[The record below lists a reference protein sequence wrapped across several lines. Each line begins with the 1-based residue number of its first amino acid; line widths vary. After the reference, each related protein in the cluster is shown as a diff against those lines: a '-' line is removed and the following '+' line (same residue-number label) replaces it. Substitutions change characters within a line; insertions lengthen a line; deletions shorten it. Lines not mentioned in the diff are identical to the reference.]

1 MRDSRP
7 WAALL
12 AAALVLSAGAL
23 AWPFTIDDAYIVAR
37 YAQNLAH
44 GHGYAFNPG
53 VTSDGVTGPIWLLPM
68 GLGQWA
74 GVSSVALAKGVD
86 LVCGALAAALATR
99 AGSGKAWLVALVIGT
114 NAAFLPWTVGGL
126 GIGVA
131 ALLLL
136 LAAPE
141 GASSRRSLVAGAM
154 VGLLA
159 WLRPEAC
166 VAGFVLLLGL
176 ESRMRGRA
184 LAVAIAG
191 VALVVVFRL
200 VLFGHAWPMAL
211 AAKPSTPWAGVDYVA
226 RGVFVCFGGFGL
238 GLVAWALRAA
248 GRGRVYAAAVLAQLV
263 AIALAGGD
271 WMPGYRLF
279 APIVPLYA
287 LASVEGLTWLQRTRP
302 RAALGLGVV
311 ALALPL
317 LFAGLELPELR
328 ASGHARESVAGPL
341 ADELGAL
348 AGPIALVDVGYLGY
362 RSGAPIVDLGGVT
375 DPVIAGS
382 AGGYLAKH
390 IDPAYL
396 ARRDPAALVLHAAT
410 APEVDADGNL
420 SQLLGYPVERRVA
433 AMPFVRLRYRV
444 ERVVPYTPG
453 YVYVLLVRRA
463 NP

>member
-238 GLVAWALRAA
+238 GLAAWALRAA

-287 LASVEGLTWLQRTRP
+287 LASVEVQLRS
-302 RAALGLGVV
+302 ALGTWPVRRCRERCALKLMKVGPLMALTSLGK
-311 ALALPL
+311 LSRLSEPIEKPSLSKPLMSHFERRSPL
-317 LFAGLELPELR
+317 LSSYHSR
-328 ASGHARESVAGPL
+328 QAR
-341 ADELGAL
+341 
-348 AGPIALVDVGYLGY
+348 
-362 RSGAPIVDLGGVT
+362 
-375 DPVIAGS
+375 
-382 AGGYLAKH
+382 
-390 IDPAYL
+390 
-396 ARRDPAALVLHAAT
+396 T
-410 APEVDADGNL
+410 A
-420 SQLLGYPVERRVA
+420 
-433 AMPFVRLRYRV
+433 
-444 ERVVPYTPG
+444 
-453 YVYVLLVRRA
+453 
-463 NP
+463 